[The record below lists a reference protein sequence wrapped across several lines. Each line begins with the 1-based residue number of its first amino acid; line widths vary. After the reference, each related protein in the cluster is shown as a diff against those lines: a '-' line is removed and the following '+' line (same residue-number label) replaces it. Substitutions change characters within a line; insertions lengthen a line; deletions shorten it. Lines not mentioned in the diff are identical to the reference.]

1 VRLGELDKELDLLH
15 VRRFELEFELDGDHS
30 QSVSYE
36 AVQSI
41 ISRFDYLLNESSF
54 DQRKIL
60 LHLIINKATVSS
72 DKKIDK
78 IEMIFDEMTEHHFLR
93 AAPST
98 VTAVEG
104 AFPFI
109 GGVPRLKQK
118 LNVTI

>member
-1 VRLGELDKELDLLH
+1 
-15 VRRFELEFELDGDHS
+15 LDGDHS

-41 ISRFDYLLNESSF
+41 ISRFNYLLNESSF

-104 AFPFI
+104 AFPFV